1 MLLRNTA
8 LQVWRMACLCG
19 GVRPS
24 QMGMMALALMLAP
37 GLLPSLPSPAAAS
50 WRYDYQVEPNSPEA
64 HFLNAVRNAKDQSWV

>member
-1 MLLRNTA
+1 
-8 LQVWRMACLCG
+8 
-19 GVRPS
+19 
-24 QMGMMALALMLAP
+24 MGLMALALMLAP